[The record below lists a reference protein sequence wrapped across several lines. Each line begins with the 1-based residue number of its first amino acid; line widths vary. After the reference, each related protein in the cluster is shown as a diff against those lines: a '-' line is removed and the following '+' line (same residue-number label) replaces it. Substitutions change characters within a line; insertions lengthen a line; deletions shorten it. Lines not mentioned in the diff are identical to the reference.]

1 VNVRGVVRLAIA
13 SGVARIV
20 VAVLWGPSFSNDADR
35 YTQLDGGGVAID
47 WTGSL
52 GSPAPLTQI
61 VWHLPH
67 DLAITVQGTVA
78 GAAWGLLAVVIANF
92 ADRWRWASLVAFLT
106 IGVTWTPM
114 LLTFDAMPLTD
125 SLALAGAS
133 LVLAV
138 TIDRVVARQPV
149 MTQTAGEVLAVS
161 GLLMSIASRPVNVI
175 ALAPLAFM
183 TVVWC
188 SRGLARRRLLAAGA
202 LSIVSLYAVG
212 LTANSETGT
221 NEENRAQNRLAMR
234 ASAAYLAA
242 ATDMGMPECSSLS
255 HDDLIR
261 GAEASYTSIGI
272 GPIRQQL
279 ILPGDQDARDDAL
292 RAVKKADCPEL
303 HLWTASGGFDTLGP
317 VWRAPVSHIRLFL
330 LDQVGLFTPY
340 SHDERVPIGLRL
352 VDPVIWLSA
361 SLVAAGVALRRWF
374 ARLRGHQSR
383 LGWGRPEAVIGG
395 VTAFSWLLHQIV
407 NWLADPLDMAR
418 HFLPVTTMLPF
429 LLITLTLGSG
439 RDSEHTEIA

>member
-1 VNVRGVVRLAIA
+1 
-13 SGVARIV
+13 
-20 VAVLWGPSFSNDADR
+20 
-35 YTQLDGGGVAID
+35 
-47 WTGSL
+47 
-52 GSPAPLTQI
+52 
-61 VWHLPH
+61 
-67 DLAITVQGTVA
+67 
-78 GAAWGLLAVVIANF
+78 
-92 ADRWRWASLVAFLT
+92 
-106 IGVTWTPM
+106 
-114 LLTFDAMPLTD
+114 
-125 SLALAGAS
+125 
-133 LVLAV
+133 
-138 TIDRVVARQPV
+138 
-149 MTQTAGEVLAVS
+149 
-161 GLLMSIASRPVNVI
+161 
-175 ALAPLAFM
+175 
-183 TVVWC
+183 
-188 SRGLARRRLLAAGA
+188 
-202 LSIVSLYAVG
+202 
-212 LTANSETGT
+212 
-221 NEENRAQNRLAMR
+221 
-234 ASAAYLAA
+234 
-242 ATDMGMPECSSLS
+242 MGMPECSSPS

-374 ARLRGHQSR
+374 ARLRAHRSR